1 MYEYYGYI
9 ALGTIFS
16 LLAVYI
22 YIRLSY
28 GFWYYQ
34 PVFHVYDFYYYLFPC
49 GIINQELPQKNR
61 YTNITNVKTTYFNK
75 VQSSTKLTDFI
86 NFIQVHFLRN
96 GDNIFLPQKQNVVP
110 YFHGHNNP
118 SFFTFYYDKQLIQDT
133 KTNELI
139 PHNKIVGVITARPL
153 HIMILNGGTN
163 ATFYAYYVDYLCIDK
178 ANRKKGIA
186 QQIIQTH
193 YYNQRHMHKKIHVD
207 LFKREGD
214 LTGIVPLCVYTTY
227 GFFKSN
233 WIKPEMLPPRYS
245 IVECNKQNIR
255 FLLDFIKANMKQYF
269 DISVTPELSNVLEL
283 IKTGNYYI
291 YFLMDSE
298 SADVANNI
306 QMAYVFKR
314 TCVTIDGHDC
324 ISCIASVCSVDKS
337 AEDKSRFI
345 QGFMLALDSMK
356 PKYDYLL
363 IEEISHN
370 KKLIDNIKLSVAPS
384 LSSPTAYFFY
394 NFAYS
399 VFRPERVLILGT

>member
-9 ALGTIFS
+9 ALGTLFFI
-16 LLAVYI
+16 LAVYI

-75 VQSSTKLTDFI
+75 VKSSTKLTDFI

-96 GDNIFLPQKQNVVP
+96 GNNIFLPQKQNVVP

-153 HIMILNGGTN
+153 HIMILNGGKN

-227 GFFKSN
+227 GFFKGN
-233 WIKPEMLPPRYS
+233 WIKPETLPPRYS

-298 SADVANNI
+298 SPDVANNI
-306 QMAYVFKR
+306 QMAYVFKK

-324 ISCIASVCSVDKS
+324 ISCIASVCSADKS

-394 NFAYS
+394 NFAYN

>member
-9 ALGTIFS
+9 ALGILFI
-16 LLAVYI
+16 LLAIYI

-49 GIINQELPQKNR
+49 GIINPDLPQKNR
-61 YTNITNVKTTYFNK
+61 YTNVINVKTTYFNK
-75 VQSSTKLTDFI
+75 VKSSTKLTDFI

-96 GDNIFLPQKQNVVP
+96 GDNVFLPQKQNIVP
-110 YFHGHNNP
+110 YFQGHKHP

-153 HIMILNGGTN
+153 HIMILNGGKN
-163 ATFYAYYVDYLCIDK
+163 STFYTYYVDYLCIDK
-178 ANRKKGIA
+178 AHRKKGIA

-193 YYNQRHMHKKIHVD
+193 YYNQRHMNKQLHVD

-227 GFFKSN
+227 GFFKGN
-233 WIKPEMLPPRYS
+233 WAKPKPLLPRYS
-245 IVECNKQNIR
+245 LVECNKQNIR
-255 FLLDFIKANMKQYF
+255 FLLDFIKSNLKQYF
-269 DISVTPELSNVLEL
+269 DISVSPDLSNILEL
-283 IKTGNYYI
+283 IQTGNYYI
-291 YFLMDSE
+291 YFLMERDIDDMS
-298 SADVANNI
+298 NNI
-306 QMAYVFKR
+306 QMAYVFKK
-314 TCVTIDGHDC
+314 TCVTIDGHEC
-324 ISCIASVCSVDKS
+324 ISCIASLCSIDKS
-337 AEDKSRFI
+337 IEDQSRFI

-370 KKLIDNIKLSVAPS
+370 KKLIDNIKLSITPT
-384 LSSPTAYFFY
+384 LTSPTAYFFY

>member
-1 MYEYYGYI
+1 MQEYYGYI
-9 ALGTIFS
+9 AMGL
-16 LLAVYI
+16 LLALLSVYI

-49 GIINQELPQKNR
+49 GIINQDLPQKNR
-61 YTNITNVKTTYFNK
+61 YTNLTNVKTTYFNK
-75 VQSSTKLTDFI
+75 VKSSTKLSDFI

-96 GDNIFLPQKQNVVP
+96 GNNVFLPQKQNIVP
-110 YFHGHNNP
+110 YFHGHNHP
-118 SFFTFYYDKQLIQDT
+118 SFFTFYYDKQLIQDA
-133 KTNELI
+133 KTNDLI

-153 HIMILNGGTN
+153 HIMILNGGKPT
-163 ATFYAYYVDYLCIDK
+163 TFYAYYVDYLCVDK
-178 ANRKKGIA
+178 ANRKKGTA
-186 QQIIQTH
+186 QQVIQTH
-193 YYNQRHMHKKIHVD
+193 YYNQRHMNNKVHVD
-207 LFKREGD
+207 LFKREGE

-227 GFFKSN
+227 GFFKGN
-233 WIKPEMLPPRYS
+233 WIKPDALPPRYAV
-245 IVECNKQNIR
+245 VECNKQNMR
-255 FLLDFIKANMKQYF
+255 FLLDFIKANIKQYF

-291 YFLMDSE
+291 YFLMDRE
-298 SADVANNI
+298 STDAGNNI
-306 QMAYVFKR
+306 EMAYVFKK

-324 ISCIASVCSVDKS
+324 ISCIASVCSADKS